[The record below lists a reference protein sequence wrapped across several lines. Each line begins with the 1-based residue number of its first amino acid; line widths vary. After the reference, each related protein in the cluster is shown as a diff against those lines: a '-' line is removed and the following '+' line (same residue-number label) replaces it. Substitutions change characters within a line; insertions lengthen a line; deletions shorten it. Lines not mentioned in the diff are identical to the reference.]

1 MRRSARL
8 PPAGSLVFV
17 PLVFAPRAPARG
29 VLAAAVALPRIG
41 TMETVL
47 RPADAAS
54 TLSLLSELLR
64 VGRLAV
70 VAGHDVPLVRVG
82 FGARTYTLR
91 FGVRWNAAQGSYA
104 KTSIERQPASKTPVF
119 LLTLRSGRPTLAPM
133 SAIAL

>member
-1 MRRSARL
+1 MQN
-8 PPAGSLVFV
+8 
-17 PLVFAPRAPARG
+17 
-29 VLAAAVALPRIG
+29 
-41 TMETVL
+41 VL

-104 KTSIERQPASKTPVF
+104 KTSIERQPAVYWRLPEQERQLLEEVF
-119 LLTLRSGRPTLAPM
+119 DSSLQLDPQSFQGEVSDSQVPRLPPAAHAARA
-133 SAIAL
+133 